1 MGEFK
6 GTTRDLETIVQSLRP
21 QFSGSDYHV
30 LNKNCNSFANEF
42 LLRLLGKEA
51 PGYVNRMA
59 YIGSFFSCLMPDQTA
74 NSAPVDNVPAN
85 QGSSFSSSGSVY
97 RAGNNNNNRTTTTTR
112 QPEAVHTPFTA
123 PGRVLG
129 KNIIPICII

>member
-42 LLRLLGKEA
+42 LLRLLNKEA
-51 PGYVNRMA
+51 PGFVNRMA
-59 YIGSFFSCLMPDQTA
+59 YIGSFFSCLMPE
-74 NSAPVDNVPAN
+74 NMGNNAPVDNAPAN
-85 QGSSFSSSGSVY
+85 QGSSFSNSGSVY
-97 RAGNNNNNRTTTTTR
+97 RAGNTTR

-129 KNIIPICII
+129 T